1 MDENNQKL
9 LKLRQKIDIIDTKL
23 IELIEDRSNLAKE
36 IIKAKSGENIFKPER
51 EEALI
56 KDIIKQS
63 NSSNPE
69 FIERVWRLLISEN
82 LFLQGGLRISVGSS
96 MDAYKSACWHFG
108 RSAKIL
114 IEKNN
119 EEAFKKIIA
128 ENYDAAVVLKT
139 SELKDEYFIDG
150 KIIKKFASSPI
161 TDQDKLAKIAIFK
174 KKRILRGVKL
184 KEVKTKKSLLNL
196 QSYRPAVAESK
207 SSEII
212 RLSVNEGA
220 LGPSPKACLAIKNW
234 SKQKHLF
241 HRYPDQIDQNLI
253 KAIASRYG
261 LKKEKIVLGNGSDDL
276 IQLICNTYLD
286 PGDEAIYTEYG
297 FLVFPQSIRIAG
309 GKPIMAKDVNY
320 TASLDNILSKISKK
334 TKIIFLANPNNPTGT
349 MVGRNEISNFIKKV
363 RSNILIILDAAYAE
377 YVDKIEYS
385 NGLEFV
391 EKLNNVIMLRTFSK
405 LHALASLRLGWA
417 YCPEKIANIL
427 KSVRPAFS
435 VNSLASFAGA
445 AAVEDIEFPEIIIF
459 SQSQN

>member
-1 MDENNQKL
+1 M
-9 LKLRQKIDIIDTKL
+9 
-23 IELIEDRSNLAKE
+23 
-36 IIKAKSGENIFKPER
+36 
-51 EEALI
+51 
-56 KDIIKQS
+56 
-63 NSSNPE
+63 
-69 FIERVWRLLISEN
+69 
-82 LFLQGGLRISVGSS
+82 
-96 MDAYKSACWHFG
+96 
-108 RSAKIL
+108 
-114 IEKNN
+114 
-119 EEAFKKIIA
+119 
-128 ENYDAAVVLKT
+128 
-139 SELKDEYFIDG
+139 
-150 KIIKKFASSPI
+150 
-161 TDQDKLAKIAIFK
+161 
-174 KKRILRGVKL
+174 

-261 LKKEKIVLGNGSDDL
+261 LNEEKIVLGNGSDDL

-349 MVGRNEISNFIKKV
+349 MV
-363 RSNILIILDAAYAE
+363 
-377 YVDKIEYS
+377 
-385 NGLEFV
+385 
-391 EKLNNVIMLRTFSK
+391 
-405 LHALASLRLGWA
+405 
-417 YCPEKIANIL
+417 
-427 KSVRPAFS
+427 
-435 VNSLASFAGA
+435 
-445 AAVEDIEFPEIIIF
+445 AVSYTHLTLPTKA
-459 SQSQN
+459 